1 MELAALIGVTLLA
14 SIVQSATGF
23 GFALIAVPIYLLI
36 LNSAAAVQVVI
47 IISIAMSLPLWFKLR
62 GEQPRNFMR
71 WVFVGCIIGMP
82 IGVYMFL
89 QLELTAIKAVVAI
102 FVILISLQ
110 NAWQLLSP
118 NGKNNLIKIEKLP
131 KPILSFIGLF
141 SGIFGVSMAMPGPTF
156 MLFLSKTN
164 LRKNEI
170 RAAMMAIFVFAYIG
184 ATVMQMVFIGVSKET
199 WMTSAYVTP
208 AALIGVYIGH
218 QLSKKINERLFK
230 GLILCILILTGLFMI
245 LNL

>member
-1 MELAALIGVTLLA
+1 MDLMALICVTLFA

-36 LNSAAAVQVVI
+36 LNSAAAVQVAI

-62 GEQPRNFMR
+62 GELPRDFMK
-71 WVFVGCIIGMP
+71 WVFIGCALGMP
-82 IGVYMFL
+82 LGVFMFL
-89 QLELTAIKAVVAI
+89 QLDLTAIKAVVAI
-102 FVILISLQ
+102 FVIMISLQ
-110 NAWQLLSP
+110 NALQLLSA
-118 NGKNNLIKIEKLP
+118 NSTNNLIQIEKIP
-131 KPILSFIGLF
+131 KPILSFIGVI

-164 LRKNEI
+164 LQKNEI
-170 RAAMMAIFVFAYIG
+170 RGAMMAIFVFAYIG
-184 ATVMQMVFIGVSKET
+184 ATIMQMIFVGVSVDT
-199 WMTSAYVTP
+199 WITSAYVTP